1 MDCRTA
7 QSLINSYIEK
17 KLTVEQL
24 DQFLKNV
31 ESCPSCYDELE
42 TYFIVYYAMK
52 RLDNDK
58 EGSFNMSKLLQE
70 DMKKRKRQVCYYRI
84 QEMILIILIL
94 ITGSIVVLELLQ
106 MLGII
111 LL

>member
-24 DQFLKNV
+24 DQFLKHV

>member
-7 QSLINSYIEK
+7 QSLVNSYIEK
-17 KLTVEQL
+17 EMTVDQL
-24 DQFLKNV
+24 EQFLRHV
-31 ESCPSCYDELE
+31 ENCPSCYDELE

-58 EGSFNMSKLLQE
+58 EGSFNMSKLLHE
-70 DMKKRKRQVCYYRI
+70 DMKKRKHEVYSYRI
-84 QEMILIILIL
+84 KETLLISLIL
-94 ITGSIVVLELLQ
+94 ITSSIVILELLQ

-111 LL
+111 LF

>member
-17 KLTVEQL
+17 KMTIEQL
-24 DQFLKNV
+24 EQFLKHVKN
-31 ESCPSCYDELE
+31 CPSCYDELE

-52 RLDNDK
+52 SLDDK

-70 DMKKRKRQVCYYRI
+70 DMKKRRRQVLCYRI

-94 ITGSIVVLELLQ
+94 ITASIVVMELLQ

-111 LL
+111 LF

>member
-17 KLTVEQL
+17 KMTVEQL
-24 DQFLKNV
+24 EQFLKHV

-58 EGSFNMSKLLQE
+58 EGSFNMSKLLHE
-70 DMKKRKRQVCYYRI
+70 DMKKRKRQVRYYRI
-84 QEMILIILIL
+84 EETILVSLIL
-94 ITGSIVVLELLQ
+94 ITGSIVILELLQ

>member
-17 KLTVEQL
+17 KMTIEQL
-24 DQFLKNV
+24 EQFLKHVKN
-31 ESCPSCYDELE
+31 CPSCYDELE

-52 RLDNDK
+52 RLDDK

-70 DMKKRKRQVCYYRI
+70 DMKKRRRQVLCYRI
-84 QEMILIILIL
+84 QEIILIILIL
-94 ITGSIVVLELLQ
+94 ITASIVVMELLQ

-111 LL
+111 LF

>member
-24 DQFLKNV
+24 DQFLKHV

-106 MLGII
+106 ILGII

>member
-24 DQFLKNV
+24 DQFLKHV
-31 ESCPSCYDELE
+31 ENCPSCYDELE